1 MGRVLSVLVNI
12 ERGPDRVYPEVVNR
26 TTWTDGASQCPH
38 TATASR
44 VARQLV
50 PAPLPGYCSCP
61 LAVMLPPVTPISRVG
76 GAADH
81 PSRSRYVPGP
91 GPADGCGLAGV
102 GKALVGAGLSG
113 VACKRPMAATAPMQD
128 RPTRRPRTDGDL
140 PAPGRAAP
148 HSGPAPATPRTG
160 ELRGHVCRR
169 RLRIPHVRPPVPS
182 LSGDVPCAVLH
193 GVGQAA
199 GAWSAGPTLART
211 SSLAASLL
219 GRQRRAWVVAC
230 DDRVD
235 VWSSGGW
242 PSKAYPSEE
251 VR

>member
-12 ERGPDRVYPEVVNR
+12 ERGPDRVSPEVVNR

-102 GKALVGAGLSG
+102 GKALVGAFRCGLQ
-113 VACKRPMAATAPMQD
+113 A
-128 RPTRRPRTDGDL
+128 TDGGDCAHAG
-140 PAPGRAAP
+140 PP
-148 HSGPAPATPRTG
+148 HPTTTN
-160 ELRGHVCRR
+160 RR
-169 RLRIPHVRPPVPS
+169 RSTRTRT
-182 LSGDVPCAVLH
+182 SGSAQRPCACYAEN
-193 GVGQAA
+193 G
-199 GAWSAGPTLART
+199 
-211 SSLAASLL
+211 
-219 GRQRRAWVVAC
+219 
-230 DDRVD
+230 
-235 VWSSGGW
+235 
-242 PSKAYPSEE
+242 
-251 VR
+251 